1 MVGAVRAGTSM
12 RAAAR
17 QFRVSVG
24 SVAFWVARVHG
35 MRLDRADFEDG
46 KPGHA
51 WNRTSAALERRILSL
66 RGELRNSVLGECGAP
81 SIRASL
87 KTRHAKQVPSVATI
101 NRVLARHG
109 AQDHARRIRRPAPPR
124 GWYLPALAAGA
135 AELDS
140 FDVIEDLKI
149 ANGPLISV
157 LTGTSLHGGLVDAW
171 PLHPVRAKAV
181 LQCLVERWRNEGLPD
196 YAQFD
201 NDTLFQG
208 AHQFAD
214 TVGRVSRLCLAL
226 GIVVVFAPPR
236 EPGFQN
242 AIEGF
247 NGLWQAKLWQRYQFK
262 DLAQLR
268 HLSSRYISAHR
279 TRSAARRDQAPK
291 RRAFPKDFQLDLN
304 APLNGTIIYLRRTD
318 DAGRVHLLG
327 RSFPVAKI
335 WLHRLVR
342 CEVDFTA
349 AQIRFYAL
357 RRRQPEEQRL
367 LRVTVYH
374 RVYKPFMGQS

>member
-1 MVGAVRAGTSM
+1 MVGAVRTGTSM

-17 QFRVSVG
+17 RFGVSVG

-35 MRLDRADFEDG
+35 MRLDRVDFDDR
-46 KPGHA
+46 KPGSA
-51 WNRTSAALERRILSL
+51 WNRTSATLERRILAL
-66 RGELRNSVLGECGAP
+66 RTKLHRSVLGEYGAP
-81 SIRASL
+81 AI
-87 KTRHAKQVPSVATI
+87 HAALEAAHTKQVPALATI

-109 AQDHARRIRRPAPPR
+109 AQDYAHRIRRPAPPR
-124 GWYLPALAAGA
+124 GWYLPALAVGS

-140 FDVIEDLKI
+140 FDLIEDLKI

-181 LQCLVERWRNEGLPD
+181 LQRLVERWRNEGLPD

-247 NGLWQAKLWQRYQFK
+247 NGLWQAKLWQRYQFR

-268 HLSSRYISAHR
+268 QLSSRYISAHR
-279 TRSAARRDQAPK
+279 TRSAARREQAPK
-291 RRAFPKDFQLDLN
+291 RRAFPKGFQLELN

-327 RSFPVAKI
+327 QTFPVAKT

-342 CEVDFTA
+342 CEVDFAA

-357 RRRQPEEQRL
+357 RRRQPEEQAL
-367 LRVTVYH
+367 LRVTAYH
-374 RVYKPFMGQS
+374 RVYKPFKGQP

>member
-1 MVGAVRAGTSM
+1 M

-17 QFRVSVG
+17 QFRVSV
-24 SVAFWVARVHG
+24 STVSFWVERVHG
-35 MRLDRADFEDG
+35 VRLDRADFEDG
-46 KPGHA
+46 TPGQA
-51 WNRTSAALERRILSL
+51 WNRTSAVLEQRILAL
-66 RGELRNSVLGECGAP
+66 RAQLRNSVLGECGAP
-81 SIRASL
+81 MIRATL
-87 KTRHAKQVPSVATI
+87 EARHAKQVPSVATI

-109 AQDHARRIRRPAPPR
+109 AQDHAHRIRRPPPPK
-124 GWYLPALAAGA
+124 GWYLPALAADQ
-135 AELDS
+135 AELDC
-140 FDVIEDLKI
+140 FDLIEDLKI

-171 PLHPVRAKAV
+171 PLEPASAKAV

-214 TVGRVSRLCLAL
+214 TVGRVSRLCLGL
-226 GIVVVFAPPR
+226 GVVVVFAPPR

-247 NGLWQAKLWQRYQFK
+247 NGLWQAKLWQRHQFEH
-262 DLAQLR
+262 LTQLR
-268 HLSSRYISAHR
+268 QLSARYISAHR
-279 TRSAARRDQAPK
+279 ARSTARREQAPQ
-291 RRAFPKDFQLDLN
+291 RRPFPNRFKLDLN
-304 APLNGTIIYLRRTD
+304 APLNGTIIYLRRTNE
-318 DAGRVHLLG
+318 AGRVHLLG
-327 RSFPVAKI
+327 KSFPVSNR

-349 AQIRFYAL
+349 EKIRFYAL
-357 RRRQPEEQRL
+357 RRRQPHEQPL
-367 LRVTVYH
+367 LRTITYH
-374 RVYKPFMGQS
+374 RVYRRFKGQQ

>member
-87 KTRHAKQVPSVATI
+87 ETRHAKQVPSVATI

-109 AQDHARRIRRPAPPR
+109 AQDHARRIRRPAPPK

-149 ANGPLISV
+149 AKGPLISV

-181 LQCLVERWRNEGLPD
+181 LQCLVERWRNEGLPN

-201 NDTLFQG
+201 NATLFQG
-208 AHQFAD
+208 AHHYAD

-247 NGLWQAKLWQRYQFK
+247 NGLWQAKLWQRYHFK

-291 RRAFPKDFQLDLN
+291 RRAFPKGFQLDLN

-357 RRRQPEEQRL
+357 RRRQPEEQPL
-367 LRVTVYH
+367 LRVTAYH